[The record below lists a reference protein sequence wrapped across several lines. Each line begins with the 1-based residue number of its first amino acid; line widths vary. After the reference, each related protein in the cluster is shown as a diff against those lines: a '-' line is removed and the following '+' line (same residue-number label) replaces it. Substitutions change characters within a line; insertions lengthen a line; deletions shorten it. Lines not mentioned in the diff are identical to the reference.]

1 MDTSHITD
9 KAPLPDYLKLV
20 ADGVLEALDQIEQAH
35 PEWIT
40 RALDVTVRCALRPE
54 LSPDGK
60 TLVRV
65 WADMDVSR
73 SQQVTEITLPL
84 RRE

>member
-1 MDTSHITD
+1 MDTSRITD
-9 KAPLPDYLKLV
+9 KAPLPDYLRAV
-20 ADGVLEALDQIEQAH
+20 ADGVLEAVQQIEAAH
-35 PEWIT
+35 PDWQVKT
-40 RALDVTVRCALRPE
+40 LDVTVRCALRPE

-60 TLVRV
+60 SVARI

-84 RRE
+84 R